1 METPFDETVF
11 GFDNNIQ
18 PRLTREGGVPGALSA
33 AVAPTVEFS
42 VNFTN
47 AANGNDLLLEGFVA
61 QANDVDGDN
70 NVIQEGVRFY
80 GADTI
85 DVGSAVT
92 SSSGTNARGA
102 FLQGES
108 SSTNANNGIGAEA
121 SNLAIANYNSGVTT
135 FDFDYFFTTTGSV
148 SSSSTALP
156 RLNSLFL
163 QTTSV
168 TEVPFEFSPALGLV
182 ITGLGIGFHQFG
194 KKRKNLKIEK

>member
-1 METPFDETVF
+1 MATPFDETNF

-18 PRLTREGGVPGALSA
+18 PRLTREGGVTEALPA

-47 AANGNDLLLEGFVA
+47 AANGNDLRLDGFVA

-70 NVIQEGVRFY
+70 SVIQEGVRFY

-85 DVGSAVT
+85 DVGSGVT

-108 SSTNANNGIGAEA
+108 SSTNANPGIGSEA
-121 SNLAIANYNSGVTT
+121 SNLAIATYNSGVTT
-135 FDFDYFFTTTGSV
+135 FDFDYFFTSTGSSAAV
-148 SSSSTALP
+148 P

-168 TEVPFEFSPALGLV
+168 TEVPFEFSPALGLI

-194 KKRKNLKIEK
+194 KKRKDLKLEK